1 MNFLFKISLTN
12 VSKYAN
18 NCKFIQIQV
27 KKSWEKVHYF
37 NSHKRKE
44 HLQIQIN
51 DIFVIM
57 R

>member
-1 MNFLFKISLTN
+1 MQTTVNLFKFRLRN
-12 VSKYAN
+12 P
-18 NCKFIQIQV
+18 
-27 KKSWEKVHYF
+27 WEKVHYF
-37 NSHKRKE
+37 NSHKRKA

>member
-1 MNFLFKISLTN
+1 MNFLFKIFLTN